1 MQESAKNLR
10 VVVVRDGDEKA
21 NMTFPIFSLNILDAL
36 MPENVI
42 ESLSKKNICITT
54 IIENVKNTNYMPQT
68 LFHHHEENKSYRVWI
83 E

>member
-1 MQESAKNLR
+1 MESAKNLR

-21 NMTFPIFSLNILDAL
+21 NMTFPIYSLNILDTL

-42 ESLSKKNICITT
+42 ESLSKKNICIKT
-54 IIENVKNTNYMPQT
+54 IIEDVKTSNFMPQV
-68 LFHHHEENKSYRVWI
+68 LFDHSEENRSYRVWI